1 MPYTKVCIH
10 LVWSTK
16 YRQPLLTKPIRGL
29 LFDHIR
35 KNAYEKKIH
44 IDRLNGH
51 VDHVHCLIWLK
62 PGQTLQKIVQLIKGE
77 SSHWFNLQPG
87 FTKSKLYWQ
96 EEYFAISV
104 SESII
109 PKVRAYIDNQE
120 AHHQHKSYETE
131 YQEIMKKY
139 GFQED

>member
-77 SSHWFNLQPG
+77 SAHWFNLQPG
-87 FTKSKLYWQ
+87 FTRTKLYWQ

-120 AHHQHKSYETE
+120 VHHKNKSYAIE
-131 YQEIMKKY
+131 YQEIMRKY